1 MKYHLILISLRGC
14 FVIIDGISCAEVL
27 RFIRA
32 RIANI
37 GGPRYM
43 YSGFRE
49 GKGQNGETKL
59 RLGFESYMNYSS

>member
-1 MKYHLILISLRGC
+1 MLLIAFISSS
-14 FVIIDGISCAEVL
+14 FW
-27 RFIRA
+27 FIRA

-59 RLGFESYMNYSS
+59 RLFTLGFESYMNYSS